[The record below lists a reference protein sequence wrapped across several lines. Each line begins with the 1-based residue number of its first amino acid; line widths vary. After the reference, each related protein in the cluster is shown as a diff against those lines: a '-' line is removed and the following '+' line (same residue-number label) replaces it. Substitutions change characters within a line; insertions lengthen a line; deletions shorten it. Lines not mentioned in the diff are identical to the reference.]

1 MIERTEEI
9 VHLQVDEEKVTVTS
23 QDDRITVAI
32 SQETIIVPVVS
43 DERVIFATLNI
54 AGPPGEAGE
63 AGPPGPPGDVGPA
76 GPQGVPGS
84 GGTGAGDLTYRWDQV
99 SPSTVWHTTHGL
111 AKFPTVTVVDSA
123 GHEVRGEVTY
133 LDANRVDLTFSAAF
147 AGTAY
152 FN

>member
-43 DERVIFATLNI
+43 DERVILATLNL
-54 AGPPGEAGE
+54 
-63 AGPPGPPGDVGPA
+63 AGPPGPEGEPGPA
-76 GPQGVPGS
+76 GEPGPQGPQGPPGS
-84 GGTGAGDLTYRWDQV
+84 GGTGAGDLSYRWDQA
-99 SPSTVWHTTHGL
+99 SPATIWHVNHGMG
-111 AKFPTVTVVDSA
+111 KFPAVVVVDSA
-123 GHEVRGEVTY
+123 GHEVRGEVIY
-133 LDANRVDLTFSAAF
+133 IDNNHVDLIFSAAF
-147 AGTAY
+147 AGIAN

>member
-1 MIERTEEI
+1 MIERTEEV
-9 VHLQVDEEKVTVTS
+9 VHVQVAEEKVTVTS

-43 DERVIFATLNI
+43 DERIVFATMNI

-84 GGTGAGDLTYRWDQV
+84 GGTGGGDLFYRWDQA
-99 SPSTVWHTTHGL
+99 SPATVWNVNHGMG
-111 AKFPTVTVVDSA
+111 KFPTVTVVDSA
-123 GHEVRGEVTY
+123 GHEVRGEVVY
-133 LDANRVDLTFSAAF
+133 IDNNHVNLIFSASF

-152 FN
+152 LN